1 MKEQMDSGDDPDMD
15 HTSAGPRLVAHN
27 DGLVARNIGK
37 QFKKRPVLRDVT
49 VRLQRGEAVGL
60 LGPNGDG
67 KTTCFYIIT
76 GLIAPDY
83 GDILTEGQDVTDLP
97 MYRRPHAGVGY
108 LPQEPSM
115 FRGLHAEQH
124 TRAGLK

>member
-60 LGPNGDG
+60 LGPNGAG
-67 KTTCFYIIT
+67 TTTCVDIIT

-83 GDILTEGQDVTDLP
+83 GDILLDGQDVTDQSGRASCRARGGTVEWL
-97 MYRRPHAGVGY
+97 AGV
-108 LPQEPSM
+108 
-115 FRGLHAEQH
+115 
-124 TRAGLK
+124 AGAFKKKKYKCT